1 MYSHGYE
8 RRKAVGRF
16 LFGGKGRPADDE
28 DGGNPSVAATNFWT
42 YQIKT
47 QNLLT
52 NHLQKSTMTSAD
64 TTKPMSKRQ
73 RRAQGS
79 NPSTTWQQQPRIK
92 SAASRARAYINYA
105 GLNDD
110 DDDNHHDDGNTTTKS
125 KKKKGSTTRKVQEML
140 DPELDLNSPEVKFG
154 RMLGGTEQRVRHKA
168 VKMLRHYLTQRV
180 DIANGA
186 GISELD
192 LMKLWKV
199 SASLF

>member
-1 MYSHGYE
+1 
-8 RRKAVGRF
+8 
-16 LFGGKGRPADDE
+16 
-28 DGGNPSVAATNFWT
+28 
-42 YQIKT
+42 
-47 QNLLT
+47 
-52 NHLQKSTMTSAD
+52 MTSAD
-64 TTKPMSKRQ
+64 TKAISKRQ

-110 DDDNHHDDGNTTTKS
+110 DNNENDG
-125 KKKKGSTTRKVQEML
+125 KKTKKGKTAKKAEEML
-140 DPELDLNSPEVKFG
+140 DPQLDLNSPEVKFG

-168 VKMLRHYLTQRV
+168 VKMLRHYLKQRA
-180 DIANGA
+180 DIATGA

-199 SASLF
+199 SVLKKV

>member
-1 MYSHGYE
+1 
-8 RRKAVGRF
+8 
-16 LFGGKGRPADDE
+16 
-28 DGGNPSVAATNFWT
+28 
-42 YQIKT
+42 
-47 QNLLT
+47 
-52 NHLQKSTMTSAD
+52 MTSAD
-64 TTKPMSKRQ
+64 TKAISKRQ

-92 SAASRARAYINYA
+92 SAASRARGYINYA

-110 DDDNHHDDGNTTTKS
+110 DDQDDGKN
-125 KKKKGSTTRKVQEML
+125 KKKGSTTRKAQEML

>member
-1 MYSHGYE
+1 
-8 RRKAVGRF
+8 
-16 LFGGKGRPADDE
+16 
-28 DGGNPSVAATNFWT
+28 
-42 YQIKT
+42 
-47 QNLLT
+47 
-52 NHLQKSTMTSAD
+52 MTSAD

-110 DDDNHHDDGNTTTKS
+110 NPDDDGNNNTT
-125 KKKKGSTTRKVQEML
+125 KKKKKNGSTTRKVQEML

-186 GISELD
+186 GISEMD

-199 SASLF
+199 SAVLLLSFDCAV

>member
-1 MYSHGYE
+1 
-8 RRKAVGRF
+8 
-16 LFGGKGRPADDE
+16 
-28 DGGNPSVAATNFWT
+28 
-42 YQIKT
+42 
-47 QNLLT
+47 
-52 NHLQKSTMTSAD
+52 MTSAD
-64 TTKPMSKRQ
+64 SKAMSKRQ

-92 SAASRARAYINYA
+92 SAASRAKAYINYA

-110 DDDNHHDDGNTTTKS
+110 NEDDDGNNNKK
-125 KKKKGSTTRKVQEML
+125 KKKKGSTTKKVQDML

-168 VKMLRHYLTQRV
+168 VKMLRHYLKQRV
-180 DIANGA
+180 DIATGA

-199 SASLF
+199 SAALKRVIILI

>member
-1 MYSHGYE
+1 
-8 RRKAVGRF
+8 
-16 LFGGKGRPADDE
+16 
-28 DGGNPSVAATNFWT
+28 
-42 YQIKT
+42 
-47 QNLLT
+47 
-52 NHLQKSTMTSAD
+52 MTSAD
-64 TTKPMSKRQ
+64 AKSMSKRQ

-110 DDDNHHDDGNTTTKS
+110 DDTNNDGNKRT
-125 KKKKGSTTRKVQEML
+125 KKGSKNNNKKEANKKKVEEML
-140 DPELDLNSPEVKFG
+140 DPQLDLNSPEVKFG

-168 VKMLRHYLTQRV
+168 VKMLRHYLRQRA
-180 DIANGA
+180 DIATGA

-199 SASLF
+199 SMLGVLYRYFMCIEWSTKPTYSS

>member
-1 MYSHGYE
+1 
-8 RRKAVGRF
+8 
-16 LFGGKGRPADDE
+16 
-28 DGGNPSVAATNFWT
+28 
-42 YQIKT
+42 
-47 QNLLT
+47 
-52 NHLQKSTMTSAD
+52 MTSAD
-64 TTKPMSKRQ
+64 TKAISKRQ

-110 DDDNHHDDGNTTTKS
+110 DNNENDG
-125 KKKKGSTTRKVQEML
+125 KKTKKGKAAKKVEEML
-140 DPELDLNSPEVKFG
+140 DPQLDLNSPEVKFG

-168 VKMLRHYLTQRV
+168 VKMLRHYLKQRA
-180 DIANGA
+180 DIATGA

-199 SASLF
+199 SVLKKKSDHDYKELLIYRGIGLNLFDDYTIAGNVVHSLHG

>member
-1 MYSHGYE
+1 
-8 RRKAVGRF
+8 
-16 LFGGKGRPADDE
+16 
-28 DGGNPSVAATNFWT
+28 
-42 YQIKT
+42 
-47 QNLLT
+47 
-52 NHLQKSTMTSAD
+52 MTSA
-64 TTKPMSKRQ
+64 TMSKRQ

-110 DDDNHHDDGNTTTKS
+110 DGDDTNNDGKTTKKG
-125 KKKKGSTTRKVQEML
+125 KKKNKKDVKKKRVEDML
-140 DPELDLNSPEVKFG
+140 DPQLDLNSPEVKFG

-168 VKMLRHYLTQRV
+168 VKMLRHYLRQRA
-180 DIANGA
+180 DIATGA

-199 SASLF
+199 SIELWGIIAIILYLYVEGAR

>member
-1 MYSHGYE
+1 
-8 RRKAVGRF
+8 
-16 LFGGKGRPADDE
+16 
-28 DGGNPSVAATNFWT
+28 
-42 YQIKT
+42 
-47 QNLLT
+47 
-52 NHLQKSTMTSAD
+52 MTSAD

-110 DDDNHHDDGNTTTKS
+110 DDADGNTKT

-199 SASLF
+199 SASLLIVYTIIVGIEDGQSQLVSC